1 LNDFLFIYYFS
12 KKKMGILFNFLKTSS
27 RGVQYPR
34 SEHGSFKTYDQTSG
48 DENTCKGGEG

>member
-1 LNDFLFIYYFS
+1 
-12 KKKMGILFNFLKTSS
+12 MGILFNFLKTSS